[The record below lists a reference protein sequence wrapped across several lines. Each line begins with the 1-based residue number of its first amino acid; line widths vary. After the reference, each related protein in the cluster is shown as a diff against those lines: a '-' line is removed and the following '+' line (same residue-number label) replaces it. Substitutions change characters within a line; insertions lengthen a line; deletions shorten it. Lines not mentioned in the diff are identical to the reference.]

1 MLDTESKQVNTD
13 AKQIRIPFSNPQ
25 FNLIFLSMDSSN
37 QTMLAAESI
46 IDSYTEDKKDESD
59 SKFWRLNSTDE
70 KRFFNNLQHCNL
82 SEVQTALCNRAQT
95 VLNISSVRTGS
106 SFFAPFWACHSVAE
120 QLAELVDSICVD
132 LYQGNAFY
140 ASSEMQEHRAAD
152 NIPLAGTFLTVKAY
166 PKGNSNKFFL
176 CTEGMARFG
185 LPELTLTEVPSNLGA
200 DGAYLLRAV
209 AQYLWSKLENIHPE
223 VPYFSINETI
233 EMPAVYCEYGNPA
246 FHEADH
252 LAIPFALEVFE
263 SKHETL
269 LVVRP
274 PAEYDDYYDWFLSVT
289 ESIVEHRLQIQ
300 RATTA
305 TSEEVLPA
313 PISVAA

>member
-1 MLDTESKQVNTD
+1 MLNTDSKQVY
-13 AKQIRIPFSNPQ
+13 IPFNNPQ
-25 FNLIFLSMDSSN
+25 FNLMFLSMESSN
-37 QTMLAAESI
+37 DTMSAAEAI
-46 IDSYTEDKKDESD
+46 ID
-59 SKFWRLNSTDE
+59 RLNEGTTRTNQSKPKISKVNGADE
-70 KRFFNNLQHCNL
+70 ERFFTNLQQCNL
-82 SEVQTALCNRAQT
+82 SEVQNAFCNRAKT
-95 VLNISSVRTGS
+95 VLNISAIRTGS
-106 SFFAPFWACHSVAE
+106 SFFAPFWACHSIAE
-120 QLAELVDSICVD
+120 QLSESVDSICVD

-140 ASSEMQEHRAAD
+140 ASSDMQQHKASD
-152 NIPLAGTFLTVKAY
+152 VPLAGTFLTVKAY

-176 CTEGMARFG
+176 CTEGMVRFG

-223 VPYFSINETI
+223 QPYLTMDETT
-233 EMPAVYCEYGNPA
+233 EMPAIYCELGNPA
-246 FHEADH
+246 FHAADQM
-252 LAIPFALEVFE
+252 AIPFALEVFQ

-274 PAEYDDYYDWFLSVT
+274 PAGYDDYYDWFLSVT

-305 TSEEVLPA
+305 CPAEVDPA
-313 PISVAA
+313 PVSVAA